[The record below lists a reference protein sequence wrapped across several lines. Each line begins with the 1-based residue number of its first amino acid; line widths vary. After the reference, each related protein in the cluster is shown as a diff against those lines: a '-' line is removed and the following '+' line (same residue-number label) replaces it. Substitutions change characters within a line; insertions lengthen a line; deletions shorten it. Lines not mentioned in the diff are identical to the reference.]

1 MIKLAFYGLSGSG
14 KSSAAK
20 ITKEYFNKKS
30 MSVEIIK
37 LADPI
42 YKLQEK
48 FYLTANQH
56 IEPDDQDQI
65 LMENIAANLRRI
77 NSNSLVDSFDQRLKN
92 SSANVVINDD
102 VREFE
107 IDYKYLKRNNFTFI
121 RIVCDEGKRIQR
133 LNARSDISFVKA
145 SSTTKDIDKF
155 ESDIIIDTTYT
166 DLEQLNTRLC
176 SKLQELYA
184 GEGIV

>member
-20 ITKEYFNKKS
+20 ITKEYFNERS

-37 LADPI
+37 LAYPI
-42 YKLQEK
+42 YKLQEQ
-48 FYLTANQH
+48 FYLTANLT
-56 IEPDDQDQI
+56 IDPDDQDQI

-92 SSANVVINDD
+92 SLTDVIVNDD
-102 VREFE
+102 VRDYEV
-107 IDYKYLKRNNFTFI
+107 DYKYLKNNQFTFI
-121 RIVCDEGKRIQR
+121 RIVCDENIRIQR
-133 LNARSDISFVKA
+133 LNTRSDISFVKE

-155 ESDIIIDTTYT
+155 EPDIIIDTTNT
-166 DLEQLNTRLC
+166 DSKQLKSILC
-176 SKLQELYA
+176 SKLQELYTS
-184 GEGIV
+184 EVIL